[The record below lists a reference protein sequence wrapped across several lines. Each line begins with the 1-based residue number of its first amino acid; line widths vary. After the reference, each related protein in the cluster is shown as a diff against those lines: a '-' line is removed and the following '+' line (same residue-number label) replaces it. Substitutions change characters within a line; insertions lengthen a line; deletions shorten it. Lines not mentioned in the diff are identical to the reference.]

1 MEHYASNAADCY
13 TQPVRGPCH
22 QDVSVQVRDPLKG
35 AWAYEFNDD
44 KCILCGNCAR
54 RCPAAA
60 IEINKEKNELVFYPA
75 RCIICFVCVE
85 ACNKDAVIASNKWR
99 TPYYTKPVE
108 VHVAKGKKEKAKK
121 E

>member
-1 MEHYASNAADCY
+1 M
-13 TQPVRGPCH
+13 PVMLPTVLRNLFGGPATRMYPVKVREPFAGARGH
-22 QDVSVQVRDPLKG
+22 I
-35 AWAYEFNDD
+35 EFDDD

-75 RCIICFVCVE
+75 RCIICFVCAE
-85 ACNKDAVIASNKWR
+85 ACNKDAVIAVDKWR

-108 VHVAKGKKEKAKK
+108 VHIAKGKKDKEKKK